1 MDYSQEKV
9 TPAAERGER
18 RKALRM
24 AGNLQSMAF
33 LRFIKRT
40 GWAHATGSKSK
51 EERVCPRLLGTR
63 TETLGRDPHPKEN
76 SQLAPADKKGGKRD
90 E

>member
-1 MDYSQEKV
+1 MPEKGTDLARDQDRKAEGGDPDTPIERKYSLEIDYSQEKV

-33 LRFIKRT
+33 LRLIKSTVRARGLLSILMNRT
-40 GWAHATGSKSK
+40 I
-51 EERVCPRLLGTR
+51 L
-63 TETLGRDPHPKEN
+63 
-76 SQLAPADKKGGKRD
+76 
-90 E
+90 